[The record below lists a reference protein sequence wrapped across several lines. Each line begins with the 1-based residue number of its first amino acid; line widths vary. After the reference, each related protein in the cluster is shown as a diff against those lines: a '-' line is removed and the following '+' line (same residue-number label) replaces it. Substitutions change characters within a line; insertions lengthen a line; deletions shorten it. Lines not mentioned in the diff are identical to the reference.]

1 MKIVYGFIKDHT
13 EHTEGLHSTTLVC
26 QVLGVSRSAYY
37 AYRQGLTYVL
47 SSVKQVQSERV
58 TSVFKT
64 HLSRYGS
71 RRIVAELQEQG
82 LAIGRFAVRHRMKE
96 QNLKAIQPR
105 SFVPKTTQT
114 NPLLRR
120 SENLLLNIP
129 PPTQINRVY
138 VGDITYIA
146 MSDGSFIYLATWMD
160 LCSRYI
166 VGWALKT
173 HMEAS
178 LIFEALKKAFYK
190 RQPPKGIIIHSD
202 GGGQYMDTEFRIW
215 LSDNDAEQSM
225 TRKDNHYD
233 NAHAESLF
241 SRFKAELMQKGAFD
255 SFDDALTAIFEYI
268 EMYYNPIRRHSALG
282 YLSPKNYEKKMCLIQ
297 DSISNFE

>member
-1 MKIVYGFIKDHT
+1 LYSITV
-13 EHTEGLHSTTLVC
+13 VC

-47 SSVKQVQSERV
+47 SDAKQVQSDRV
-58 TSVFKT
+58 KIVFKT
-64 HLSRYGS
+64 HFSRYGS
-71 RRIVAELQEQG
+71 RRIVAELRDEG
-82 LAIGRFAVRHRMKE
+82 LTIGRFAVRHRMKE
-96 QNLKAIQPR
+96 QSLKAIQPR

-129 PPTQINRVY
+129 PPTLINRVY
-138 VGDITYIA
+138 VGDITYIP

-178 LIFEALKKAFYK
+178 LIFEALKKAFFK

-215 LSDNDAEQSM
+215 LSDHEAEQSM

-255 SFDDALTAIFEYI
+255 CFDDALTATFEYI
-268 EMYYNPIRRHSALG
+268 EIYYNPIRRHSALN
-282 YLSPKNYEKKMCLIQ
+282 YLSPKNYEQQLQLIQ
-297 DSISNFE
+297 KSVTNFG